1 MGCETGRE
9 MSVEIAVQL
18 ADLRVAVQEDELNP
32 DLVRF
37 LNDRLGGSGGRWK
50 IGNGEWW
57 RVERW

>member
-9 MSVEIAVQL
+9 MGVEIAVQL

-37 LNDRLGGSGGRWK
+37 LNDRLGG
-50 IGNGEWW
+50 EWW
-57 RVERW
+57 EVEGRKW